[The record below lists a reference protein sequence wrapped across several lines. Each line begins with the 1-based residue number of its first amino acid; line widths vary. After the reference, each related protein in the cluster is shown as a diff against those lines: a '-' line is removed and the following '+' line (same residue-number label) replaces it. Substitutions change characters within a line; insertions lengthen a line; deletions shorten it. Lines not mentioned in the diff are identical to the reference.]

1 MTSKISTLQGCFYPT
16 GYVFLMFP
24 DAESAKQAAGELETA
39 GFDGRDVMLLAPEAI
54 LKDIG
59 KDAR

>member
-1 MTSKISTLQGCFYPT
+1 MTSKISTSQGGFYLT
-16 GYVFLMFP
+16 GYAFLMFP

-39 GFDGRDVMLLAPEAI
+39 GFDGRDFMLLTPEVI

-59 KDAR
+59 KEAR

>member
-1 MTSKISTLQGCFYPT
+1 
-16 GYVFLMFP
+16 MFP